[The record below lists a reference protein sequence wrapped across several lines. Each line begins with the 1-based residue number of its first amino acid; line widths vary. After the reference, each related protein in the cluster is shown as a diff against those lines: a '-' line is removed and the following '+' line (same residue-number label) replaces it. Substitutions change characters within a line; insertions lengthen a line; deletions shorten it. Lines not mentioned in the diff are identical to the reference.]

1 MISKETFVKT
11 INSLQ
16 ELDSKMSAVDNA
28 MKILN
33 GDFCGF
39 YITEPF
45 DIAINLLEESLDDKE
60 GWISYFI
67 FERDWLEDLT
77 FGDIEINGIPV
88 SINNWEEAYD
98 FIVERGKEV

>member
-16 ELDSKMSAVDNA
+16 ELDNKMNAVNDA
-28 MKILN
+28 MRSLN
-33 GDFCGF
+33 SDFCSF

-45 DIAINLLEESLDDKE
+45 DIVIDILEESMGDNE

-67 FERDWLEDLT
+67 FERDWLNNFKL
-77 FGDIEINGIPV
+77 GDVEINGIPV
-88 SINNWEEAYD
+88 HINDWEDVYD
-98 FIVERGKEV
+98 FIVK